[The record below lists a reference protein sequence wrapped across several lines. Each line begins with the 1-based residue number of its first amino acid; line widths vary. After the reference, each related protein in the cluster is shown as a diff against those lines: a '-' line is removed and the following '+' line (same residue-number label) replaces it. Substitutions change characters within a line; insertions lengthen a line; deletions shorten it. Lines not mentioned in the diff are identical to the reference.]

1 MNVVVFAGPS
11 IAASDVDRFL
21 PGATCR
27 PPAAQGDVYRATLT
41 RPAAIG
47 VIDGYF
53 ERVPA
58 VWHKEILWALS
69 QGIHVFGSAS
79 MGALR
84 AAELASFGMI
94 GVGAIF
100 EAYRDGVLEDDDEVA
115 VAHGPADTGYRAGS
129 DAMVNI
135 RATLT
140 RAVREGVVDAETA
153 SALEREAKRLFYAER
168 SYARLLE
175 LGRDAGFAPAIVD
188 GLRRWLASGA
198 VNQKYDDAVA
208 MLQAM
213 RVCLETGRPPAPVTF
228 VFEET
233 LWWQQLKT
241 RAAETGLA
249 PDDSRVLDLLTRD
262 RAAWERAVTGALG
275 WQLARQAAEREG
287 WASDAATLVDQA
299 EALCRR
305 HGLSNDAA
313 VEHWLS
319 ENRYTRWELEH
330 LLDGSAVAA
339 WTLERAGDTLT
350 PILLQYLRW
359 SGDYRRLLASSD
371 GQSSE

>member
-1 MNVVVFAGPS
+1 MA
-11 IAASDVDRFL
+11 RLL
-21 PGATCR
+21 PGATCL

-47 VIDGYF
+47 LIDGYF

-58 VWHKEILWALS
+58 VWHKEILWALG

-84 AAELASFGMI
+84 AAELAPFGMI

-115 VAHGPADTGYRAGS
+115 VAHGPADSGYRAGS

-135 RATLT
+135 RATLL
-140 RAVREGVVDAETA
+140 RAAREGVVDAAAA
-153 SALEREAKRLFYAER
+153 SALERAAKGLFYAER

-175 LGRDAGFAPAIVD
+175 LAPDAGLASAAVD
-188 GLRRWLASGA
+188 RLRQWLASGA

-213 RVCLETGRPPAPVTF
+213 SACLEAGHPPAPITF

-233 LWWQQLKT
+233 LWWQQLKI

-249 PDDSRVLDLLTRD
+249 PDDSRVLDCLVRD
-262 RAAWERAVTGALG
+262 RAAWERAVAGALG

-287 WASDAATLVDQA
+287 WATDAATLVDEA
-299 EALCRR
+299 AALCRR
-305 HGLSNDAA
+305 HDLPDATA
-313 VEHWLS
+313 VERWLA

-339 WTLERAGDTLT
+339 RTLARAGDTLT
-350 PILLQYLRW
+350 PVLLQYLRW
-359 SGDYRRLLASSD
+359 NGDYARLLAADSPS
-371 GQSSE
+371 GK